1 VSELSDTA
9 ISEYGY
15 IEAGRWLDH
24 AAQHYQALHEFLS
37 AVSHRTM
44 TVHILI
50 SKDVRYSEFDN
61 GMGVY
66 VNYSGQD
73 VSYGDIVI
81 PAGGY
86 VLQLSKEGA

>member
-1 VSELSDTA
+1 
-9 ISEYGY
+9 
-15 IEAGRWLDH
+15 
-24 AAQHYQALHEFLS
+24 
-37 AVSHRTM
+37 
-44 TVHILI
+44 
-50 SKDVRYSEFDN
+50 
-61 GMGVY
+61 MGVY